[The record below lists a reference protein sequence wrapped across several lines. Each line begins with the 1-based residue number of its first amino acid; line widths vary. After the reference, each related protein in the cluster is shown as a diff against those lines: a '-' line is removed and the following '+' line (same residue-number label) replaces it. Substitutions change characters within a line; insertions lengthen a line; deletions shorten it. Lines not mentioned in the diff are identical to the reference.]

1 MCGFVGKLL
10 KDKIADVDIKE
21 VKRMTEVM
29 GHRGPDKTKIYS
41 DNNICLGFNRLSI
54 VSLDDGDQP
63 FLYKD
68 DNYILVF
75 NGEIYNYEEI
85 KEELKEH
92 EITFQTNTEAETILA
107 AYIQY
112 GKEFVKK
119 LRGMFA
125 FVIWDKITREIICGR
140 DYFGIKPFYYYEN
153 RNGFYFAS
161 EMKSIY
167 ETMNFDMSL
176 NDESIHNY
184 LTFQYVPEPNTI
196 FKKVNILEPGYLLI
210 RDIFGNIQK
219 NKYWEPTFKNI
230 NISKD
235 SKLKKVREAI
245 EESVEYH
252 MKSDVPVASFLSGGV
267 DSTIVTALAS
277 KIKPSLETYTV
288 GFDINGYSEI
298 EKAKRTSEYLGV
310 NNIHKFVT
318 VEEFARAVPKVVW
331 YLDSPVADPST
342 IPIYFI
348 CKEAAKKYKVIL
360 SGEGSDELFGG
371 YTIYHEPLSLKGF
384 KIIPDVI
391 KRGMKEIA
399 ELLPE
404 NIKGRSFF
412 MRGCTDIESRYVG
425 NAKIFT
431 DEEKVRYLLNHEK
444 NYRYVDV
451 TKSIYENAQKYD
463 DVTKMQYVDINT
475 WLRGDILVKSDRLS
489 MANSL
494 ELRVP
499 FLDKEVFKVASEL
512 GLKDKLKGKETKVLL
527 REAFKDI
534 IPKDAAERTKLG
546 YPVPIRVWLKDELYD
561 WAQNIIENSGT
572 DEIINIKNTLN
583 LLEEHRKGIK
593 DNSRK
598 IWTVL
603 TFNLWYDQ
611 YINRKEKELKD
622 LERKKPKGG
631 FLRAQ

>member
-10 KDKIADVDIKE
+10 KDKVTNLDINE

-29 GHRGPDKTKIYS
+29 EHRGPDQTKIYS

-54 VSLDDGDQP
+54 VSLDEGNQP
-63 FLYKD
+63 FVYKN
-68 DNYILVF
+68 DNYVLVF
-75 NGEIYNYEEI
+75 NGEIYNYEEV
-85 KEELKEH
+85 KEELKKQDIEF
-92 EITFQTNTEAETILA
+92 ETNTEAEVMLA

-112 GKEFVKK
+112 GKEFVGK

-125 FVIWDKITREIICGR
+125 FVIWDKSTAEIICGR

-153 RNGFYFAS
+153 SKGFYFAS

-167 ETMNFDMSL
+167 ETIEFNMSL
-176 NDESIHNY
+176 NDEGMHDY
-184 LTFQYVPEPNTI
+184 LTFQYVPEPKTI
-196 FKKVNILEPGYLLI
+196 FKEVNILEPGHLLI
-210 RDIFGNIQK
+210 RDIFGNVKRI
-219 NKYWEPTFKNI
+219 KYWEPIFKNV

-235 SKLKKVREAI
+235 NKLKKVREVL

-277 KIKPSLETYTV
+277 KINPKLETYTV

-298 EKAKRTSEYLGV
+298 EKAKNTAEYLGV

-318 VEEFARAVPKVVW
+318 VEEFMRAVPKVIW
-331 YLDSPVADPST
+331 HLDSPVADPST

-348 CKEAAKKYKVIL
+348 CKEAAKRYKVIL

-384 KIIPDVI
+384 DIMPDVI
-391 KRGMKEIA
+391 KREIKRFA
-399 ELLPE
+399 ERLPE
-404 NIKGRSFF
+404 GVRGRSFLI
-412 MRGCTDIESRYVG
+412 RGCTDIESRYVG

-431 DEEKVRYLLNHEK
+431 NEEKVKYLLNHVE
-444 NYRYVDV
+444 NYKHENV
-451 TKSIYENAQKYD
+451 TKSIYESAQKYD

-489 MANSL
+489 MAHSV

-512 GLKDKLKGKETKVLL
+512 GLKDKLRGKETKVLL
-527 REAFKDI
+527 REAFKNL
-534 IPKDAAERTKLG
+534 IPKDAAKRTKLG

-561 WAQNIIENSGT
+561 WAKNIIEGSGT
-572 DEIINIKNTLN
+572 DEIINIKNTLV
-583 LLEEHRKGIK
+583 LLEEHRRGIK

-603 TFNLWYDQ
+603 TFNIWYEQ
-611 YINRKEKELKD
+611 YINRKEKEVRNLQVKGQKEIFLK
-622 LERKKPKGG
+622 
-631 FLRAQ
+631 AQ

>member
-10 KDKIADVDIKE
+10 KDKVSNLDINE
-21 VKRMTEVM
+21 VKSMTQVM
-29 GHRGPDKTKIYS
+29 EHRGPDQTKNYS

-54 VSLDDGDQP
+54 VSLDDGNQP
-63 FLYKD
+63 FVYND
-68 DNYILVF
+68 GNYVLVF
-75 NGEIYNYEEI
+75 NGEIYNYEKV
-85 KEELKEH
+85 KEELKEQDIDF
-92 EITFQTNTEAETILA
+92 ETNTEAEVMLA
-107 AYIQY
+107 AYIRY

-125 FVIWDKITREIICGR
+125 FVIWDKSTTEIICGR

-153 RNGFYFAS
+153 SKGFYFAS

-167 ETMNFDMSL
+167 ETIEFNMSL
-176 NDESIHNY
+176 NDESVHDY
-184 LTFQYVPEPNTI
+184 LTFQYVPEPKTI
-196 FKKVNILEPGYLLI
+196 FKEVKILEPGHLLI
-210 RDIFGNIQK
+210 RDIFGNTEKI
-219 NKYWEPTFKNI
+219 KYWEPIFKSV

-235 SKLKKVREAI
+235 NKLKKVRDAL

-277 KIKPSLETYTV
+277 KINPKLETYTV

-298 EKAKRTSEYLGV
+298 EKAKNTAEYLGV

-318 VEEFARAVPKVVW
+318 VEEFMRAVPKVIW
-331 YLDSPVADPST
+331 HLDSPVADPST

-348 CKEAAKKYKVIL
+348 CKEAAKRYKVIL

-384 KIIPDVI
+384 SIIPDMI
-391 KRGMKEIA
+391 KREIKRFA
-399 ELLPE
+399 ERLPE
-404 NIKGRSFF
+404 DIRGRSFLI
-412 MRGCTDIESRYVG
+412 RGCTDIESRYVG

-431 DEEKVRYLLNHEK
+431 NEEKVKYLLNHMG
-444 NYRYVDV
+444 NYKYENV
-451 TKSIYENAQKYD
+451 TKSIYESAQKYD

-489 MANSL
+489 MAHSL

-512 GLKDKLKGKETKVLL
+512 GLKDKLRGGETKVLL

-534 IPKDAAERTKLG
+534 IPRDAAKRTKLG

-561 WAQNIIENSGT
+561 WAKNIIEGSGT
-572 DEIINIKNTLN
+572 DEIINIKNTLA
-583 LLEEHRKGIK
+583 LLEEHRIGIK

-603 TFNLWYDQ
+603 TFNIWYEQ
-611 YINRKEKELKD
+611 YINRKEKEIRD
-622 LERKKPKGG
+622 LEVKGQKEV
-631 FLRAQ
+631 FLKAQ